1 MNFEQ
6 EIKNLLKKETGLDN
20 IILETPPNPELGD
33 FAFPCF
39 QLTKKLPK
47 VSTEAERKK
56 KPNEIATEL
65 LKKISKPDFIS
76 EIKTAGPYLN
86 FFINKLVIAESV
98 IKEIQGDGENYG
110 KLTDDPSSE
119 TLARGGEKVL
129 VESPGPNTNKP
140 LHLGHLRN
148 MLLGQSISNILKFMG
163 KNVHIVNVL
172 NDRGIHICKSML
184 AYQKFGNSLT
194 PKKAKK
200 KSDHFVGDYY
210 IKYAQELK
218 KHPEL
223 EKENRELLN
232 KWEKRNPEVMK
243 LWKRMNKWATQG
255 FKKTYQKLNF
265 KIEKEYPESKTYKG
279 GRNIILKGLKDGVFQ
294 KDKDGSIIIDLTN
307 KKLDKKV
314 LLRPDHTALYITQD
328 INMARLRYKDFKF
341 DKMVYV
347 VGNEQQYHFKVLFE
361 IFKALKYS
369 FANKCYHFSYG
380 MIELPEGKMKS
391 REGTI
396 IDADDLIEAAI
407 KLAKAETKKR
417 DPKLSKKKLEK
428 RATKIALAAI
438 RFSILKHD
446 PLKNFVFDLKKSLEF
461 EGDTGPYILYSYVRI
476 KSILKKY
483 GHKLNNKIDFSLLDT
498 KLDKEIL
505 NLLKDY
511 KKIVQK
517 SAKDYKPSLITNYL
531 IELSS
536 TFNKYYNENSILNAD
551 KPEIVKARLLLIH
564 SVSLVLKSGLNLL
577 GIETVE
583 KM

>member
-1 MNFEQ
+1 
-6 EIKNLLKKETGLDN
+6 
-20 IILETPPNPELGD
+20 
-33 FAFPCF
+33 
-39 QLTKKLPK
+39 
-47 VSTEAERKK
+47 
-56 KPNEIATEL
+56 
-65 LKKISKPDFIS
+65 
-76 EIKTAGPYLN
+76 
-86 FFINKLVIAESV
+86 
-98 IKEIQGDGENYG
+98 
-110 KLTDDPSSE
+110 
-119 TLARGGEKVL
+119 
-129 VESPGPNTNKP
+129 
-140 LHLGHLRN
+140 
-148 MLLGQSISNILKFMG
+148 
-163 KNVHIVNVL
+163 
-172 NDRGIHICKSML
+172 
-184 AYQKFGNSLT
+184 
-194 PKKAKK
+194 
-200 KSDHFVGDYY
+200 
-210 IKYAQELK
+210 
-218 KHPEL
+218 
-223 EKENRELLN
+223 
-232 KWEKRNPEVMK
+232 
-243 LWKRMNKWATQG
+243 
-255 FKKTYQKLNF
+255 
-265 KIEKEYPESKTYKG
+265 
-279 GRNIILKGLKDGVFQ
+279 
-294 KDKDGSIIIDLTN
+294 
-307 KKLDKKV
+307 
-314 LLRPDHTALYITQD
+314 
-328 INMARLRYKDFKF
+328 
-341 DKMVYV
+341 MVYV

>member
-1 MNFEQ
+1 MNFEL
-6 EIKNLLKKETGLDN
+6 EIKNLLKKETNLDD

-39 QLTKKLPK
+39 QLTKKW
-47 VSTEAERKK
+47 KK
-56 KPNEIATEL
+56 KPNEIANEL
-65 LKKISKPDFIS
+65 LNKIDKPNFIS
-76 EIKTAGPYLN
+76 EIKIAGPYLN
-86 FFINKLVIAESV
+86 FFINKLIIAESV
-98 IKEIQGDGENYG
+98 IKEIQRDKENYG
-110 KLTDDPSSE
+110 KLSDQE
-119 TLARGGEKVL
+119 KEKVL

-148 MLLGQSISNILKFMG
+148 MLLGQSISNILEFIG
-163 KNVHIVNVL
+163 KDVHIVNVI

-194 PKKAKK
+194 PQKAKK
-200 KSDHFVGDYY
+200 KPDHFVGDYY
-210 IKYAQELK
+210 VKYAQELK

-223 EKENRELLN
+223 EKENRKLLN

-243 LWKRMNKWATQG
+243 LWKKMKKWALKG
-255 FKKTYQKLNF
+255 FRETYRKLNF
-265 KIEKEYPESKTYKG
+265 KIEKEYHESKTYRG
-279 GRNIILKGLKDGVFQ
+279 GKNIILKGLEDGVFQ
-294 KDKDGSIIIDLTN
+294 KDKDGSIIIDLTD

-341 DKMVYV
+341 DKMVYI

-361 IFKALKYS
+361 VFKALKFN
-369 FANKCYHFSYG
+369 FANKCHHFSYG

-391 REGTI
+391 REGTV
-396 IDADDLIEAAI
+396 IDTDDLIEEAI

-417 DPKLSKKKLEK
+417 NPDLSEKKIEK

-438 RFSILKHD
+438 KFSILKHD
-446 PLKNFVFDLKKSLEF
+446 PLKNFVFNLKKSLEF

-476 KSILKKY
+476 KSILKKS
-483 GHKLNNKIDFSLLDT
+483 GQKPNSKIDFSLLDT

-505 NLLKDY
+505 NLLKNY
-511 KKIVQK
+511 KKVIQN
-517 SAKDYKPSLITNYL
+517 SARDYKPSLITNYL
-531 IELSS
+531 LELSS

>member
-1 MNFEQ
+1 MNFEL

-20 IILETPPNPELGD
+20 IILETPPNSELGD

-39 QLTKKLPK
+39 QLTKKL
-47 VSTEAERKK
+47 KK
-56 KPNEIATEL
+56 KPNEISQEL
-65 LKKISKPDFIS
+65 FKKINKPKFIS
-76 EIKTAGPYLN
+76 EIKAAGPYLN
-86 FFINKLVIAESV
+86 FFINKLIIAESV
-98 IKEIQGDGENYG
+98 IKEIQRDKENYG
-110 KLTDDPSSE
+110 KLTDD
-119 TLARGGEKVL
+119 EKIL

-148 MLLGQSISNILKFMG
+148 ILLGQSITNILEFTG
-163 KNVHIVNVL
+163 KDVDIVNVV

-210 IKYAQELK
+210 VKYAQELK

-232 KWEKRNPEVMK
+232 KWEKRDPEVMK
-243 LWKRMNKWATQG
+243 LWKRMNKWAMQG
-255 FKKTYQKLNF
+255 FKETYKKLNF
-265 KIEKEYPESKTYKG
+265 KIKKEYFESKTYRG
-279 GRNIILKGLKDGVFQ
+279 GKNIILKGLKDGIFQ
-294 KDKDGSIIIDLTN
+294 KDKDNSIIIDLTN

-314 LLRPDHTALYITQD
+314 LLRPDGTALYITQD

-341 DKMVYV
+341 DKMIYV

-361 IFKALKYS
+361 VFKALKFN
-369 FANKCYHFSYG
+369 FAKKCYHFSYG
-380 MIELPEGKMKS
+380 MIALPEGKMKS
-391 REGTI
+391 REGTV
-396 IDADDLIEAAI
+396 IDADDLIEEAI

-417 DPKLSKKKLEK
+417 DKGLGEKKIKK
-428 RATKIALAAI
+428 RATKIALAAVK
-438 RFSILKHD
+438 FSILKHD
-446 PLKNFVFDLKKSLEF
+446 PLKNFIFDLKKSLEF
-461 EGDTGPYILYSYVRI
+461 EGDTGPYVLYSYVRI

-483 GHKLNNKIDFSLLDT
+483 GKRVNSKIDFSLLDT
-498 KLDKEIL
+498 KLDREVL

-511 KKIVQK
+511 KKVVIN
-517 SAKDYKPSLITNYL
+517 SARDYKPSLITNYL
-531 IELSS
+531 LELAS

-551 KPEIVKARLLLIH
+551 KPEIVKARLLLIN
-564 SVSLVLKSGLNLL
+564 SISLVLKSGLNLL
-577 GIETVE
+577 EIDTVE